1 MPQPYTSLERPPLN
15 EAALRRALVRQG
27 SVWTEVRVVPET
39 GSTNVDVAA
48 AAQAGAAE
56 GLVMVTEYQA
66 AGRGRMGRGW
76 ASPPYAGLTFSLLVR
91 PNRVPTARRG
101 WLPLLAG
108 VAVVDALRTLAEIDA
123 GLKWPNDVLS
133 EGRKKVCGILAE
145 TVDGDAVVVGIGL
158 NVTTRRGELPP
169 DRPDSTS
176 LALEGAACLDRES
189 LLKAVLRGFAA
200 RYERWREAGGDPEGS
215 GLRAA
220 YLERCATLGQPIR
233 AELPGGGEI
242 TGLASDVDGDG
253 RLVVSTADGEQA
265 LAAGDVHHL
274 RSRG

>member
-1 MPQPYTSLERPPLN
+1 MPQPYSSLERPPLN

-27 SVWTEVRVVPET
+27 SVWTEVRVVAET

-48 AAQAGAAE
+48 AAQAGARE
-56 GLVMVTEYQA
+56 GLVLVTEYQA

-91 PNRVPTARRG
+91 PNGVPTARRG

-108 VAVVDALRTLAEIDA
+108 VTVVEALRTLAEIDA

-145 TVDGDAVVVGIGL
+145 TVGDAVVVGIGL

-169 DRPDSTS
+169 DRPDSSS
-176 LALEGAACLDRES
+176 LALEGAACLDREP

-200 RYERWREAGGDPEGS
+200 RYEGWREAGGDPEAS

-220 YLERCATLGQPIR
+220 YLERCTTLGQPIR
-233 AELPGGGEI
+233 AVLPGGGEI
-242 TGLASDVDGDG
+242 TGTASDVDGDG
-253 RLVVSTADGEQA
+253 RLVITTADGEEA

-274 RSRG
+274 RPAS